1 MESEL
6 EFLEYKVSRLTDSQ
20 KFINSE
26 IQTQQ
31 LVGWS
36 LENTLVPTSVKVL
49 KWKHYLKPV
58 IVKNTSL
65 WDIYNIDITSMG
77 SITSV
82 GSSALLALVLL
93 GTRPHINGTS

>member
-6 EFLEYKVSRLTDSQ
+6 EFLESKVSRLTDSQ
-20 KFINSE
+20 KLINSE

-36 LENTLVPTSVKVL
+36 LENTLVSTSVKVL
-49 KWKHYLKPV
+49 KWKHCLKQI

-65 WDIYNIDITSMG
+65 WDIYDIDITP
-77 SITSV
+77 V
-82 GSSALLALVLL
+82 GSSALLTLVLL